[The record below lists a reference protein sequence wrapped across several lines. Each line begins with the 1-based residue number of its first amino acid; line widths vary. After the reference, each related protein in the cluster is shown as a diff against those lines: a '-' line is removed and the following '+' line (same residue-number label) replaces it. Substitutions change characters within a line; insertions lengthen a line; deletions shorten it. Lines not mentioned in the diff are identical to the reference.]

1 MNQVKNNS
9 FMKGLFIVPALLIAY
24 LPALKAQNFS
34 TVKIEFEKTTA
45 FHAYLKE
52 LNENIY
58 NQLKDQVPQN
68 SVKYYDF
75 TGDSTHSIYLPGS
88 RKEKEDPSINSWLV
102 GDDKITYNDY
112 KNRMITS
119 QKTVFDQ
126 VFLMKDSLV
135 KIKWKLTSDRR
146 IIAGFDCRK
155 AIGIL
160 DDTVAVFA
168 FYTDDLIISGGPEGI
183 QGLPGMILGVGIP
196 RLHTTWFATRVEVIG
211 VNLNIVRPP
220 TRGKM
225 IKRADMM
232 KELNEVL
239 KQKGNSY
246 GSKRMVEFSI

>member
-1 MNQVKNNS
+1 MNLVKNNS
-9 FMKGLFIVPALLIAY
+9 FMKGLFIAAALLIAY
-24 LPALKAQNFS
+24 LPALKAQIFS

-45 FHAYLKE
+45 FHAYLKD
-52 LNENIY
+52 LDENIY
-58 NQLKDQVPQN
+58 NQLRDQVPQN

-75 TGDSTHSIYLPGS
+75 IGDSTHSIYLRGN

-102 GDDKITYNDY
+102 GDDKITFNDY
-112 KNRMITS
+112 KNGLMTS

-168 FYTDDLIISGGPEGI
+168 FYTDDLMVSGGPEGI
-183 QGLPGMILGVGIP
+183 QGLPGMILGVGVP
-196 RLHTTWFATRVEVIG
+196 RLHTTWFATKVEVIG
-211 VNLNIVRPP
+211 VNLNAVQPP
-220 TRGKM
+220 TRGK
-225 IKRADMM
+225 KVNRAALM
-232 KELNEVL
+232 KELSEVL
-239 KQKGNSY
+239 RQKGASY
-246 GSKRMVEFSI
+246 GSKRMLDFSV